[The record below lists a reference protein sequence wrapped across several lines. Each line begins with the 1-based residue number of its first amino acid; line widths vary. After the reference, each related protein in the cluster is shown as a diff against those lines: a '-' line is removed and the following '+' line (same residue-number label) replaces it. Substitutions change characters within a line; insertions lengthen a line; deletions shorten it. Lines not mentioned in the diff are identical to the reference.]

1 MDKTL
6 LLVKL
11 DANYCDYLR
20 QYDNKVPY
28 NYGNKEL
35 RPFIGVLFEIN
46 NCKYFAPLSSPKAKH
61 LKLKSKIDL
70 LKIAN
75 GKLGVVNFNNMLPVK
90 DNNVVILDLKKEN
103 KIKKEEKYIKLL
115 QEQLYWLNRHKTRI
129 YSMSQKLYN
138 KYINNTLEQKIVKRC
153 CNFPLLEE
161 KCEEYNKKID
171 TIINH

>member
-1 MDKTL
+1 
-6 LLVKL
+6 
-11 DANYCDYLR
+11 
-20 QYDNKVPY
+20 
-28 NYGNKEL
+28 
-35 RPFIGVLFEIN
+35 
-46 NCKYFAPLSSPKAKH
+46 
-61 LKLKSKIDL
+61 
-70 LKIAN
+70 
-75 GKLGVVNFNNMLPVK
+75 MLPVK

-129 YSMSQKLYN
+129 YNMSQKLYN

-161 KCEEYNKKID
+161 KCEAYNKKID